1 MANFFQWLLTVNN
14 SDPDKQRRGRIIII
28 VVLGLFSLTII
39 STPSIFFTQTGTA
52 LIINIA
58 VNVIALFLYIGM
70 IALVRSG
77 RVELS
82 SFLLIAAITIL
93 ASVVLGSSSTT
104 PYYIFYL
111 VLPIVFA
118 SLVLSP
124 KMIWAVLGLV
134 LVSTIACAYIM
145 PEQPLLGANQPM
157 LYMAILLQSTV
168 ALLSFLSAR
177 EASKALGDAMKA
189 QLSAEQAASQLE
201 RANADLEAHVALRTR
216 ELQAALTEVENRA
229 NEQERLLSENEQ
241 QRLIIRELSVPVLP
255 INDSTLIMPLIGA
268 LDTARLR
275 DIQQQALE
283 GIERYAARRL
293 LLDIT
298 GVPVVD
304 SQVAQGLMAVVQAAW
319 LLGAEIMLVGIRPEV
334 AQAIVGLG
342 LSLDRVRTFSDL
354 RAALAVANNLSNK
367 AANAQN
373 AKAINVAETPAA
385 MFTAIN
391 NPPVDHGNGKIN
403 GHGHGKINGHGN
415 GKDHF

>member
-1 MANFFQWLLTVNN
+1 MLGLFQRLTQVN
-14 SDPDKQRRGRIIII
+14 STDPDKQRRGRVTIIAC
-28 VVLGLFSLTII
+28 LGLI
-39 STPSIFFTQTGTA
+39 A
-52 LIINIA
+52 LILLWFIPSLFFLAGAAATTNTAVSIA
-58 VNVIALFLYIGM
+58 
-70 IALVRSG
+70 ALVAYTTVLLLTRSG
-77 RVELS
+77 RVDLS
-82 SFLLIAAITIL
+82 SFLLIAAIICLIMPTAI
-93 ASVVLGSSSTT
+93 ASEQS
-104 PYYIFYL
+104 YYMVFFL

-118 SLVLSP
+118 SLVLQP
-124 KMIWAVLGLV
+124 KLIWVVLAMTAAATL
-134 LVSTIACAYIM
+134 IAANLM
-145 PEQPLLGANQPM
+145 PGQPLLGPLVRV
-157 LYMAILLQSTV
+157 LYMAILLQGII
-168 ALLSFLSAR
+168 ALLSFLNAT
-177 EASKALGDAMKA
+177 EASKALLNAMKS

-216 ELQAALTEVENRA
+216 ELQTVLNDVESRA
-229 NEQERLLSENEQ
+229 SEQERLLTENEQ

-283 GIERYAARRL
+283 GIERYSARRL

-354 RAALAVANNLSNK
+354 RAALAVANKLSNK
-367 AANAQN
+367 AAGPQDPRS
-373 AKAINVAETPAA
+373 INVAETPAD
-385 MFTAIN
+385 MFSALNSPSADYGHDTAN
-391 NPPVDHGNGKIN
+391 GKANGKTNGNGK
-403 GHGHGKINGHGN
+403 HRL
-415 GKDHF
+415 